1 MSWYENCRK
10 ILYFLFYLMYLP
22 CILLN
27 FGWISS
33 LIIDTFLGFY
43 YNEIKEK
50 RIFSTP
56 LHNSKLFY
64 TVYTN
69 SDQ

>member
-1 MSWYENCRK
+1 
-10 ILYFLFYLMYLP
+10 MYLP

-43 YNEIKEK
+43 YKENKEK